1 MRLVG
6 EFVTFH
12 LSAEGQE
19 SLRDFFPDSGPVRAY
34 VVDENDLGVWICK
47 TAEKVSLGPAE
58 EGTAQEVVPVILLKR
73 QYFSTATL
81 EMDLKSLR
89 GFPQVDLELG

>member
-12 LSAEGQE
+12 LSAEGRE
-19 SLRDFFPDSGPVRAY
+19 SLKDFFPGSGPVRAY
-34 VVDENDLGVWICK
+34 VVDENELGVWICTSAK
-47 TAEKVSLGPAE
+47 KVRLGPSE

-81 EMDLKSLR
+81 DMDLKSLR